1 MMIMNIIHRLWL
13 RYYGQAFSLCEFAH
27 YVLRSLLKVVSIMHG
42 IMKMMLN
49 RHETKRFNFAL
60 IVKTETCRPSPLMN

>member
-13 RYYGQAFSLCEFAH
+13 RYCGQLVSLCEFAH
-27 YVLRSLLKVVSIMHG
+27 YVLKNVLKVVSLMHS

-49 RHETKRFNFAL
+49 RHETKRFNFAS
-60 IVKTETCRPSPLMN
+60 IVKAGTAAPLMI